1 MVDIKLKKSSVVGRV
16 PGSSD
21 LAYGELAINY
31 ADGRLFYKDASN
43 SIKAF
48 IDSASTSTLVT
59 TIIDS
64 DYINGRVASLD
75 SSQVT
80 SIVDSDYVLNRTAS
94 SFPILNQDSSLSHY
108 QKFTFTVVSQNGAV
122 RLQPQATYL
131 DSVGTSLLADID
143 LTTPALD
150 SSSAISLIDS
160 AYINARVS
168 ATDSAAVIS
177 IITGTVNNAYVQSR
191 QKIFIDSALSE
202 YRFMDSG
209 EVISLVD
216 SAYITARTP
225 PSTDSAATIALITS
239 TVDSAYVTLRAPAG
253 GGGGGG
259 SSAVNQIKVN
269 SYTGD
274 SSTVSFT
281 LSEAP
286 ASGSENSVIVTI
298 NGVAQHVNSYSLS
311 GSNII
316 LDSAPETGDEIEMRV
331 HSDVIAQNLISAV
344 DSDFTTTTAN
354 QIVDTFTKTLY
365 RTTKYIAQIEHDSN
379 NKYHSEEILLTHNGT
394 TVAMTTYAQLLLD
407 SNLGSFDADISGSL
421 VRLKFTPTYTNTS
434 VKLRAIRTSA

>member
-43 SIKAF
+43 GIKAF
-48 IDSASTSTLVT
+48 IDSASTSSLVT
-59 TIIDS
+59 TTIDS
-64 DYINGRVASLD
+64 DYINARVASLD

-131 DSVGTSLLADID
+131 DSVGTSLLANID

-150 SSSAISLIDS
+150 SASAISLIDS
-160 AYINARVS
+160 AYVNARVS

-191 QKIFIDSALSE
+191 QKIFIDSALSG

-239 TVDSAYVTLRAPAG
+239 TVDSAYVTLRAPAAG
-253 GGGGGG
+253 GGSG

>member
-43 SIKAF
+43 GIKAF

-59 TIIDS
+59 TTIDS
-64 DYINGRVASLD
+64 DYINARVASLD

-108 QKFTFTVVSQNGAV
+108 QKFTFTVVAQNGAV

-131 DSVGTSLLADID
+131 DSGGTSLLANID

-177 IITGTVNNAYVQSR
+177 IITGTVDNAYVQSR

-209 EVISLVD
+209 EIISLVD

-239 TVDSAYVTLRAPAG
+239 TVDSAYVTLRAPA

>member
-43 SIKAF
+43 GIKAF

-59 TIIDS
+59 TTIDS
-64 DYINGRVASLD
+64 DYINARVASLD

-131 DSVGTSLLADID
+131 DSGGTSLLANID

-177 IITGTVNNAYVQSR
+177 IITGTVDNAYVQSR

-209 EVISLVD
+209 EIISLVD

-239 TVDSAYVTLRAPAG
+239 TVDSAYVTLRAPA

>member
-43 SIKAF
+43 GIKAF

-59 TIIDS
+59 TTIDS
-64 DYINGRVASLD
+64 DYINARVASLD

-80 SIVDSDYVLNRTAS
+80 SIVDSDYVLNRTSA

-131 DSVGTSLLADID
+131 DSGGTSLLANID

-177 IITGTVNNAYVQSR
+177 IITGTVDNAYVQSR

-209 EVISLVD
+209 EIISLVD

-239 TVDSAYVTLRAPAG
+239 TVDSAYVTLRAPA

-344 DSDFTTTTAN
+344 DSDLTATTAN
-354 QIVDTFTKTLY
+354 QIVDTFTKTSY
-365 RTTKYIAQIEHDSN
+365 RTTKYIAQIEHDSD

>member
-43 SIKAF
+43 GIKAF

-59 TIIDS
+59 TTIDS
-64 DYINGRVASLD
+64 DYINARVASLD

-80 SIVDSDYVLNRTAS
+80 SIVDSDYVLNRTSA

-131 DSVGTSLLADID
+131 DSGGTSLLANID

-177 IITGTVNNAYVQSR
+177 IITGTVDNAYVQSR

-209 EVISLVD
+209 EIISLVD

-253 GGGGGG
+253 GGGGG

-281 LSEAP
+281 LSQAP

-344 DSDFTTTTAN
+344 DSDLTATTAN
-354 QIVDTFTKTLY
+354 QIVDTFTKTSY
-365 RTTKYIAQIEHDSN
+365 RTTKYIAQIEHDSD

-434 VKLRAIRTSA
+434 IKLRAIRTGA

>member
-43 SIKAF
+43 GIKAF
-48 IDSASTSTLVT
+48 IDSASTSSLVT
-59 TIIDS
+59 TTIDS
-64 DYINGRVASLD
+64 DYINARVASLD

-131 DSVGTSLLADID
+131 DSVGTSLLANID

-150 SSSAISLIDS
+150 SASAISLIDS
-160 AYINARVS
+160 AYVNARVS

-191 QKIFIDSALSE
+191 QKIFIDSALSG

-253 GGGGGG
+253 GGGSG

>member
-43 SIKAF
+43 GIKAF

-59 TIIDS
+59 TTIDS
-64 DYINGRVASLD
+64 DYINARVASLD

-108 QKFTFTVVSQNGAV
+108 QKFTFTVVSQNGDV

-131 DSVGTSLLADID
+131 DSGGTSLLANID

-177 IITGTVNNAYVQSR
+177 IITGTVDNAYVQSR

-209 EVISLVD
+209 EIISLVD

-239 TVDSAYVTLRAPAG
+239 TVDSAYVTLRAPAS
-253 GGGGGG
+253 GGGG

-344 DSDFTTTTAN
+344 DSDLTATTAN
-354 QIVDTFTKTLY
+354 QIVDTFTKTSY
-365 RTTKYIAQIEHDSN
+365 RTTKYIAQIEHDSD

>member
-43 SIKAF
+43 AIKAF

-59 TIIDS
+59 TTIDS
-64 DYINGRVASLD
+64 DYINARVASLD

-80 SIVDSDYVLNRTAS
+80 SIVDSDYVLNRTSA
-94 SFPILNQDSSLSHY
+94 SFPILNQDSSLSHF

-131 DSVGTSLLADID
+131 DSVGTSLLANID

-150 SSSAISLIDS
+150 SASAISLIDS

-239 TVDSAYVTLRAPAG
+239 TVDSAYVTLRAPAAS
-253 GGGGGG
+253 GGGG

>member
-1 MVDIKLKKSSVVGRV
+1 
-16 PGSSD
+16 
-21 LAYGELAINY
+21 
-31 ADGRLFYKDASN
+31 
-43 SIKAF
+43 
-48 IDSASTSTLVT
+48 
-59 TIIDS
+59 
-64 DYINGRVASLD
+64 
-75 SSQVT
+75 
-80 SIVDSDYVLNRTAS
+80 
-94 SFPILNQDSSLSHY
+94 
-108 QKFTFTVVSQNGAV
+108 
-122 RLQPQATYL
+122 
-131 DSVGTSLLADID
+131 

-150 SSSAISLIDS
+150 SASAISLIDS
-160 AYINARVS
+160 AYVNARVS

-191 QKIFIDSALSE
+191 QKIFIDSALSG

-239 TVDSAYVTLRAPAG
+239 TVDSAYVTLRAPAAG
-253 GGGGGG
+253 GGSG

>member
-43 SIKAF
+43 GIKAF
-48 IDSASTSTLVT
+48 IDSASTSSLVT
-59 TIIDS
+59 TTIDS
-64 DYINGRVASLD
+64 DYINARVASLD

-80 SIVDSDYVLNRTAS
+80 SIVDSDYVLNRTSS

-131 DSVGTSLLADID
+131 DSVGTSLLANID
-143 LTTPALD
+143 LATPALD
-150 SSSAISLIDS
+150 SSSVISLIDS
-160 AYINARVS
+160 AYVNARVS

-177 IITGTVNNAYVQSR
+177 LITGTVNNAYVQSR
-191 QKIFIDSALSE
+191 QKIFIDSALSG

-239 TVDSAYVTLRAPAG
+239 TVDSAYVTLRAPAAG
-253 GGGGGG
+253 GGSG

-344 DSDFTTTTAN
+344 DSDFTTITAN

>member
-43 SIKAF
+43 VIKAF

-59 TIIDS
+59 TTIDS
-64 DYINGRVASLD
+64 DYINARVASLD

-80 SIVDSDYVLNRTAS
+80 SIVDSDYVLNRTSS

-131 DSVGTSLLADID
+131 DSVGTSLLANID
-143 LTTPALD
+143 LATPALD
-150 SSSAISLIDS
+150 SSSVISLIDS
-160 AYINARVS
+160 AYVNARVS

-177 IITGTVNNAYVQSR
+177 LITGTVNNAYVQSR
-191 QKIFIDSALSE
+191 QKIFIDSALSG

-239 TVDSAYVTLRAPAG
+239 TVDSAYVTLRAPAAG
-253 GGGGGG
+253 GGSG

-344 DSDFTTTTAN
+344 DSDFNTITAN

-365 RTTKYIAQIEHDSN
+365 RTTKYIAQIEHDSD

>member
-59 TIIDS
+59 TTIDS
-64 DYINGRVASLD
+64 DYINARVASLD

-131 DSVGTSLLADID
+131 DSVGTSLLANID

-150 SSSAISLIDS
+150 SSSVISLIDS

-168 ATDSAAVIS
+168 ATDSSAVIS
-177 IITGTVNNAYVQSR
+177 LITSTVNNAYVQSR

-209 EVISLVD
+209 EIISLVD

-253 GGGGGG
+253 GGGSG

-269 SYTGD
+269 YQD
-274 SSTVSFT
+274 QISF
-281 LSEAP
+281 L
-286 ASGSENSVIVTI
+286 ILRQKLVT
-298 NGVAQHVNSYSLS
+298 
-311 GSNII
+311 
-316 LDSAPETGDEIEMRV
+316 
-331 HSDVIAQNLISAV
+331 
-344 DSDFTTTTAN
+344 
-354 QIVDTFTKTLY
+354 
-365 RTTKYIAQIEHDSN
+365 
-379 NKYHSEEILLTHNGT
+379 
-394 TVAMTTYAQLLLD
+394 
-407 SNLGSFDADISGSL
+407 
-421 VRLKFTPTYTNTS
+421 
-434 VKLRAIRTSA
+434 KLR